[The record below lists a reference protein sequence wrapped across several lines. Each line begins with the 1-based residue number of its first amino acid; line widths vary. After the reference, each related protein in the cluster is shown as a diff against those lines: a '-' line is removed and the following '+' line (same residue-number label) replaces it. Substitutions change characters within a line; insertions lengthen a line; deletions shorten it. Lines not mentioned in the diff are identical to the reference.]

1 MQTEKKMAK
10 EIQMM
15 PKILEKMLKVEQVI
29 ISSDRNSLSCMFL
42 DELCSNSAL
51 IQQQLLSRIFRKSKF
66 SAYFVNA
73 FGILFETKLKICQVK
88 I

>member
-1 MQTEKKMAK
+1 MQTKTKMAK

-51 IQQQLLSRIFRKSKF
+51 IQQQLLSRIFRKSKIF
-66 SAYFVNA
+66 RIFCDTMHLEFY
-73 FGILFETKLKICQVK
+73 LKQN
-88 I
+88 

>member
-1 MQTEKKMAK
+1 MQTKMAK

-51 IQQQLLSRIFRKSKF
+51 IQQQLLSRIFRNF
-66 SAYFVNA
+66 PHILWHHA
-73 FGILFETKLKICQVK
+73 FGNSFETKLKICQVK
-88 I
+88 V

>member
-15 PKILEKMLKVEQVI
+15 PKILEKMLMVEQVI

-51 IQQQLLSRIFRKSKF
+51 IQPQLLSRIFRNF
-66 SAYFVNA
+66 PH
-73 FGILFETKLKICQVK
+73 IL
-88 I
+88 